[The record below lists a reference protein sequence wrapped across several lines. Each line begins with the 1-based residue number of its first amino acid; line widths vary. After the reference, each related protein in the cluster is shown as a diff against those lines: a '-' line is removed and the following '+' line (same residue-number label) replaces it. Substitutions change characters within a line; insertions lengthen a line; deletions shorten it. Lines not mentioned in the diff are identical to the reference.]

1 MSPIL
6 ARLSIGDAEYVL
18 RAYST
23 FYTLAWVVA
32 PVVGAWFAHRR
43 GLPWRRVLAVYA
55 LALAAGI
62 VGARA
67 LDLFVAWRYY
77 ADDPARIWAASF
89 AGYSLYGGLL
99 IATGVGV
106 ALARAWRVP
115 IWRAADAAVP
125 ALVVGQVLMRTGC
138 FLNGCCYGLPTDL
151 PWGVTYPVGSPV
163 WLAQF
168 TQGAQGLVSSFAGV
182 VNPVHPTQLYE
193 VAGAVLFGVL
203 ALRLMQRPP
212 GEDTGHAAERPRRR
226 IADGAPFLAYALGF
240 TLVRLGNHFLR
251 ARQPVV
257 TAPEWFYPVFYLA
270 LAAVITG
277 VLVWRI
283 RAGRAEVDTTGTAS
297 LGEHPAATAPLP
309 QPERNTR

>member
-6 ARLSIGDAEYVL
+6 ARLTIGDAEYVL

-32 PVVGAWFAHRR
+32 PVVGALFAHRR
-43 GLPWRRVLAVYA
+43 GLPWRRVLAIYA

-62 VGARA
+62 AGARA

-77 ADDPARIWAASF
+77 ATDPARVWGAF

-99 IATGVGV
+99 IATGVGI
-106 ALARAWRVP
+106 ALARAWRVS

-151 PWGVTYPVGSPV
+151 PWGVVYPAGSPV
-163 WLAQF
+163 WQAQLTSG
-168 TQGAQGLVSSFAGV
+168 TQGLLSGFAGV

-193 VAGAVLFGVL
+193 MLGAVLFGL
-203 ALRLMQRPP
+203 IALRMMQR
-212 GEDTGHAAERPRRR
+212 GHD
-226 IADGAPFLAYALGF
+226 ADVA
-240 TLVRLGNHFLR
+240 
-251 ARQPVV
+251 
-257 TAPEWFYPVFYLA
+257 
-270 LAAVITG
+270 
-277 VLVWRI
+277 
-283 RAGRAEVDTTGTAS
+283 D
-297 LGEHPAATAPLP
+297 ATA
-309 QPERNTR
+309 R